1 MSLKQRHV
9 IAKGKVILPPRT
21 QRKVRIWV
29 KSKDNLM
36 PKQRHFTAEGAEIA
50 EEGIIFS

>member
-29 KSKDNLM
+29 KSKDNLI
-36 PKQRHFTAEGAEIA
+36 KQRHFTAEGAEIA